1 MPASS
6 RATRFSRIRFRS
18 SSATLL
24 RVALKQAPEANYHLS
39 FLPKLAPW
47 MFAYLRESRGEAMLE
62 FAHKMRPLFAAS
74 VAEHESLIKEAG
86 AERYLRKNGWLKA
99 YRTRAAFES
108 VRSDLD
114 VIAKAGLE
122 FTLLDRD
129 GALALEPDLG
139 AVARHGIFWPSAAS
153 VSNPLALTRA
163 YVARFKELGG
173 VVLTGDARSLHRA
186 DGRWRV
192 DTVEGPVDAPEAVVA
207 LGPWAPDLL
216 KPLGIDLPL
225 QVKRGYHRHF
235 KPLGNKGLNRPVLD
249 AEIGYLMA
257 PMEQGLRLT
266 TGAEFADRDA
276 PPTPVQF
283 DRLMPAARELFPI
296 GGRADA
302 ETWLGRRP
310 CFPDSMPVIGRAP
323 GQSGSVARLRPR
335 ALGADAWA
343 GQRAPVGRD
352 DDRADAVHRSQ
363 AVSGRALH
371 FAIGE
376 TVADLEIEELS
387 ARRRVEE
394 FVVNVLGHI
403 FVDIAASGHKRDG
416 KPFALGIVGNE
427 TNGGRHGSRSTRH
440 LFSGSEPVPPARRRT
455 GEGNAFAS

>member
-1 MPASS
+1 M
-6 RATRFSRIRFRS
+6 
-18 SSATLL
+18 
-24 RVALKQAPEANYHLS
+24 
-39 FLPKLAPW
+39 
-47 MFAYLRESRGEAMLE
+47 
-62 FAHKMRPLFAAS
+62 
-74 VAEHESLIKEAG
+74 
-86 AERYLRKNGWLKA
+86 
-99 YRTRAAFES
+99 
-108 VRSDLD
+108 RSDLD

-192 DTVEGPVDAPEAVVA
+192 DTVEGPVDAPEAVIA

-296 GGRADA
+296 DGRADA

-323 GQSGSVARLRPR
+323 GQSGLWLDYGHAHWGLT
-335 ALGADAWA
+335 LGPA
-343 GQRAPVGRD
+343 
-352 DDRADAVHRSQ
+352 
-363 AVSGRALH
+363 SGRLLAEMMT
-371 FAIGE
+371 GQ
-376 TVADLEIEELS
+376 T
-387 ARRRVEE
+387 
-394 FVVNVLGHI
+394 
-403 FVDIAASGHKRDG
+403 
-416 KPFALGIVGNE
+416 PFTDPRPYQAE
-427 TNGGRHGSRSTRH
+427 RFTSR
-440 LFSGSEPVPPARRRT
+440 
-455 GEGNAFAS
+455 